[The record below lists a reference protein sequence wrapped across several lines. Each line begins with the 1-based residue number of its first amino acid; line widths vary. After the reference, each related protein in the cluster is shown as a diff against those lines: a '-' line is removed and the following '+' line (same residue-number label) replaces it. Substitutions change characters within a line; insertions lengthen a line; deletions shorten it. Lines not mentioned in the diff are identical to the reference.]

1 MHDEG
6 SQLAEVMAQV
16 MASGEPLVVPD
27 MARDPSFAGH
37 LDLRFE
43 GLSFLAA
50 APLRGRDGV
59 VMGVLAIHDT
69 SARPFT
75 DGDRKLLGEMADELC
90 LSVVAEAELAVEGDL
105 GSADAVSA
113 ADAAEPMPA

>member
-1 MHDEG
+1 
-6 SQLAEVMAQV
+6 

-27 MARDPSFAGH
+27 MARDPTFAGR
-37 LDLRFE
+37 LDPRFE

-59 VMGVLAIHDT
+59 VMGVLVIHDT

-90 LSVVAEAELAVEGDL
+90 RSVAAEAALAVVGEVGRIDAFP
-105 GSADAVSA
+105 ADAIP
-113 ADAAEPMPA
+113 DAAEPTSASVLGPATAAA